1 MLTINK
7 DIFYV
12 SPIHWK
18 EKELF
23 YLNICI
29 VLPKTSQ
36 AFTPAEVDPLQHW
49 DAPEKIAWK
58 SNQAS
63 APGQGHHFESWK
75 LQEHIS

>member
-1 MLTINK
+1 MLTINQ

-23 YLNICI
+23 YLNIRI

-36 AFTPAEVDPLQHW
+36 AFTPAEVEPLQHW
-49 DAPEKIAWK
+49 DAPEKIARK
-58 SNQAS
+58 SNKACAFFQV
-63 APGQGHHFESWK
+63 QHFEPWK
-75 LQEHIS
+75 LQVHI

>member
-29 VLPKTSQ
+29 FLPKTSQ
-36 AFTPAEVDPLQHW
+36 AFTLAEEEPLQHW
-49 DAPEKIAWK
+49 DASETITWK
-58 SNQAS
+58 SNQAP
-63 APGQGHHFESWK
+63 APLQVQHFELWK